1 MKAAA
6 LLLSLL
12 LSGCGGY
19 VTAEEYAKITKL
31 CDANGGVDTIWKFVN
46 TEYTCTNGAS
56 FNQIDLEQK
65 P

>member
-1 MKAAA
+1 M
-6 LLLSLL
+6 
-12 LSGCGGY
+12 
-19 VTAEEYAKITKL
+19 L

-46 TEYTCTNGAS
+46 TEYTCKNGAS